1 MEIITFDK
9 LYHIP
14 VSQLHIKSRYSGLF
28 KFENCIGDLVKEKIR
43 IASGQG
49 FWGDLPNAPLN
60 QVKKGEIDYLVM
72 DYLAEV
78 TMSIMQKQRMRNEK
92 YGYARDF
99 VDVIESIMEDIR
111 DRGIKVIS
119 NAGGVN
125 PRACKDA
132 ILEIAAKAG
141 ITGLNIAVVDGDDI
155 LPGLDKL
162 IDAGHT
168 LNNMET
174 GEPISTVKDELL
186 SANVYFGCKP
196 IVEALRK
203 GADIVIT
210 GRVTDTGLTLAPM
223 VYEFG
228 WDFEDYDLM
237 STGTIAGH
245 IIECGG
251 QVSGGNFTDWEEI
264 EDFTDLGFPIIEALP
279 DGTFYV
285 TKHEGT
291 GGLVSEM
298 TVKEQ
303 LLYEIGN
310 PAEYITPDCIAD
322 FTTVQLKQ
330 DGKDRVKVWGIKGK
344 PHTPTYKISASYID
358 GFKLSST
365 LVYCWPDAVKK
376 AKVAGELLLKRAD
389 KLGIEFRE
397 TNIEFVGLNACN
409 EDQTVLEKDNSEL
422 NEVQLR
428 ISVHGDSKE
437 SLDRFGKEIAPLILT
452 GPSGVTG
459 FAGGRPKASEI
470 VAYWPALLDKEAVTP
485 VVTLYTI

>member
-1 MEIITFDK
+1 
-9 LYHIP
+9 
-14 VSQLHIKSRYSGLF
+14 
-28 KFENCIGDLVKEKIR
+28 VKEKIR

-49 FWGDLPNAPLN
+49 FWGDLPNAPIH
-60 QVKKGEIDYLVM
+60 QVKRGDIDYLVM

-92 YGYARDF
+92 FGYARDF
-99 VDVIESIMEDIR
+99 VDVIDAVMNDVLN
-111 DRGIKVIS
+111 RGVKIIS

-125 PRACKDA
+125 PAACKDA
-132 ILEIAAKAG
+132 ILEIAQRRGVK
-141 ITGLNIAVVDGDDI
+141 GLKIAVVDGDDI

-162 IDAGHT
+162 IDDGHL

-174 GEPISTVKDELL
+174 GEPITTVKDDLL
-186 SANVYFGCKP
+186 SANVYFGCRP
-196 IVEALRK
+196 IVDALNE

-228 WDFEDYDLM
+228 WEYQNYDLM
-237 STGTIAGH
+237 AAGTIAGH

-251 QVSGGNFTDWEEI
+251 QVSGGNFTDWETVDNLVDI
-264 EDFTDLGFPIIEALP
+264 GFPIIEAYP
-279 DGTFYV
+279 DGSFYV

-322 FTTVQLKQ
+322 FTSLTLK
-330 DGKDRVKVWGIKGK
+330 DEGANRVKVSGIKGR
-344 PHTPTYKISASYID
+344 PETDTYKISASYID
-358 GFKLSST
+358 GYKLSST

-376 AKVAGELLLKRAD
+376 ARFAGNLLLKRAE
-389 KLGIEFRE
+389 KLGISFRD
-397 TNIEFVGLNACN
+397 TNIELVGLNACN
-409 EDQTVLEKDNSEL
+409 EDNSLFDHDLKDQ
-422 NEVQLR
+422 NEVELR
-428 ISVHGDSKE
+428 ISVYGDSRDD
-437 SLDRFGKEIAPLILT
+437 LDRFGKEVAPLILT

-459 FAGGRPKASEI
+459 FAGGRPKASEV
-470 VAYWPALLDKEAVTP
+470 VAYWPALLSKQAASP
-485 VVTLYTI
+485 RVTLYTL